1 MLILNFYAD
10 SLTYKKSKQK
20 AAFTL
25 TALLANIGGLLG
37 LCLGASVITL
47 IEIVELLLSC
57 CAKLASRLCCG
68 KKGKVEEKRASV
80 TVEDM

>member
-1 MLILNFYAD
+1 M
-10 SLTYKKSKQK
+10 
-20 AAFTL
+20 

-57 CAKLASRLCCG
+57 CVKLASRLCCD

-80 TVEDM
+80 TLEANLLLKPINPYAPNVCTIIT